1 MTAELTARGFWI
13 AAVIIAIDKDVI
25 IAAAKV
31 EAPNSVDRK
40 MMMPNSNPAQSNGPM
55 SRSLKSWT

>member
-13 AAVIIAIDKDVI
+13 AAVIIAIGKDVV

-31 EAPNSVDRK
+31 KRLIASIER
-40 MMMPNSNPAQSNGPM
+40 
-55 SRSLKSWT
+55 

>member
-13 AAVIIAIDKDVI
+13 AAVIIAIDNVI